1 MECPSYQYIQKIY
14 IWHGSMIDAIQFVTN
29 TGMETAKFG
38 GKGGDRS
45 IVDAKDKKFC
55 AVKGRYTDVI
65 NQLAFGVSHY
75 WSTFNI

>member
-1 MECPSYQYIQKIY
+1 
-14 IWHGSMIDAIQFVTN
+14 MIDAIQFVTN

-75 WSTFNI
+75 